1 MQPAVALFNSNGR
14 QTGRLVAAEA
24 RRRGLNPVL
33 AGRRAGPIEKL
44 AAELGLPT
52 RAFNLDDV
60 RAAAAAMADMAV
72 VANCAGPFAATS
84 SQMINACLTSR
95 AHYLDI
101 TGEIDGE
108 AAPQTRGRSQAF
120 AEREVKRSEDG
131 IELTE

>member
-1 MQPAVALFNSNGR
+1 
-14 QTGRLVAAEA
+14 
-24 RRRGLNPVL
+24 
-33 AGRRAGPIEKL
+33 
-44 AAELGLPT
+44 
-52 RAFNLDDV
+52 
-60 RAAAAAMADMAV
+60 
-72 VANCAGPFAATS
+72 
-84 SQMINACLTSR
+84 MINACLTSR